1 MKLSEN
7 KNLLGEPS
15 MRRIVAIA
23 IVVLS
28 LTLGFRT
35 TAQGVTFFVG
45 PGGNDAWSGR
55 LARANEAGTDGP
67 FATLAAACQAARTAG
82 ATEPRTIVV
91 QSGEYFLDA
100 PAVLTAGDNGLTIE
114 AAAGAEVTLYGGR
127 AITGWERDGEKF
139 YAASL
144 EGVREGR
151 WDFRALVVNGRYCR
165 RARLPEEGRFEHDSV
180 FDVRWMSTTGGGWQR
195 KPTEKELTHL
205 QYKAEDL
212 GAWLD
217 VKNAE
222 VTVYH
227 MWDESLVGLAGM
239 DTEARTL
246 VFSSPTGH
254 PPGAFGVK
262 EYVVWNL
269 REGMTEAGQW
279 YLDRTRGK
287 LVYWPL
293 PGEDMSQAKVIAPA
307 VEAIIALKGTKDRPV
322 QNVTV
327 RGLTLS
333 VTTTPLK
340 AGGFGAGRFDG
351 ALSATGAQNCAFED
365 LEIVHAGGQGVKA
378 SGTDL
383 RIANCHV
390 HHVGACGIRY
400 HGTRVTVTDNHVHDI
415 GLTYSSAIAL
425 PGGGSDSQI
434 SHNHIHHCP
443 YSAMTYGGKH
453 TRIESNLI
461 HDAMLELHDGGG
473 IYCFAGESLVLR
485 GNFIRDIVDTGGYG
499 ASAYYLDE
507 RSENCVVE
515 GNLSVNV
522 VRPSHNHMAKNNTIR
537 GNVFINDGDL
547 RLTWPRSSGYRF
559 EKNILQAKGRI
570 LLENREGITQLT
582 DNIFFSEQG
591 IVECRKLDRYA
602 GAGTYAMEPGEGNRH
617 IDPRLLRY
625 REGKVEV
632 ASDSPARELG
642 MMPFDVSDAGPRH

>member
-1 MKLSEN
+1 MT
-7 KNLLGEPS
+7 
-15 MRRIVAIA
+15 RIVALA
-23 IVVLS
+23 ACVLS
-28 LTLGFRT
+28 LTIGLHGT
-35 TAQGVTFFVG
+35 VQGVTFFVG
-45 PGGNDAWSGR
+45 PGGDDGWSGR
-55 LARANEAGTDGP
+55 LAQANTNGTDGP
-67 FATLAAACQAARTAG
+67 LATLAAACRAARAAG
-82 ATEPRTIVV
+82 STEPRTIVIR
-91 QSGEYFLDA
+91 SGEYFLDA
-100 PAVLTAGDNGLTIE
+100 PIVLTDKDNGLTIE
-114 AAAGAEVTLYGGR
+114 AATGANVVLDGGR
-127 AITGWERDGEKF
+127 AITGWEKDGERF
-139 YAASL
+139 YAAPL
-144 EGVREGR
+144 EGVREGQ
-151 WDFRALVVNGRYCR
+151 WDFRALVVNERYCP
-165 RARLPEEGRFEHDSV
+165 RARLPEKGRFEHRSV

-205 QYKAEDL
+205 QYKPEDL

-227 MWDESLVGLAGM
+227 MWDESLVGLAAM
-239 DTEARTL
+239 DTEAQTL
-246 VFSSPTGH
+246 TFSSPTGH

-262 EYVVWNL
+262 EYVVWNI
-269 REGMTEAGQW
+269 REGMTQPGQW

-293 PGEDMSQAKVIAPA
+293 PGEDMSKAKVIAPV
-307 VEAIIALKGTKDRPV
+307 VESIFTLKGTRDKPV
-322 QNVTV
+322 QNVTI
-327 RGLTLS
+327 RGLTLA

-351 ALSATGAQNCAFED
+351 ALSATGTVGCTFAE
-365 LEIVHAGGQGVKA
+365 LEVVHAGGQGIKA

-383 RIANCHV
+383 QITDCHV

-400 HGTRVTVTDNHVHDI
+400 RGTRVTVTDNHVHDI

-425 PGGGSDSQI
+425 PGGGADSQI

-443 YSAMTYGGKH
+443 YSAVTYGGKN

-461 HDAMLELHDGGG
+461 HNAMQELHDGGG
-473 IYCFAGESLVLR
+473 IYCFAGENLVLR

-537 GNVFINDGDL
+537 NNVFINDGDL

-559 EKNILQAKGRI
+559 EKNILWAKGRI
-570 LLENREGITQLT
+570 RLENREGIVQLA
-582 DNIFFSEQG
+582 DNIFFSERG
-591 IVECRKLDRYA
+591 TVECRKLDRYA
-602 GAGTYAMEPGEGNRH
+602 GAETYAMPPGQGNKH
-617 IDPRLLRY
+617 VDPRLLRY
-625 REGKVEV
+625 RQGKVEV
-632 ASDSPARELG
+632 AADSVAHELG
-642 MMPFDVSDAGPRH
+642 IVPLDVSDAGPRHR